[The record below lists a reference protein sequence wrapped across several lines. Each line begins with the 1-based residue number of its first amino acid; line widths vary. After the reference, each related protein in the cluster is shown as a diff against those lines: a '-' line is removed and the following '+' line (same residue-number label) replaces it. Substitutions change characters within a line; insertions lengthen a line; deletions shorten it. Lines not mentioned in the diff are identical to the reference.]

1 MTTVPVR
8 LLAFCGSSRRGSWNR
23 QLLAIAAAGARQAG
37 ATVTLLDLKD
47 LNLPIFDEDLE
58 AEQGLPAGAV
68 GLKRMLRQHDGLLLA
83 CPEYNGSITP
93 LLKNALDWASRP
105 EPGNPPSAYA
115 GLTAALF
122 ATSPGRLGGLRGL
135 SPVREVLQ
143 NLGVLVLPQSV
154 SIPSATSAF
163 DDQGQLV
170 AASQT
175 ERVQAHAT
183 ELVRVTAALLA
194 RP

>member
-23 QLLAIAAAGARQAG
+23 QLLAIATAGASQAG
-37 ATVTLLDLKD
+37 ASVTLLDLKD

-58 AEQGLPAGAV
+58 AEQGLPAGAT
-68 GLKRMLRQHDGLLLA
+68 GLKRLLRQHEGLLIA

-105 EPGNPPSAYA
+105 EPGNPPSAYS

-135 SPVREVLQ
+135 TPVREVLQ

-154 SIPSATSAF
+154 SIPSAADAF
-163 DDQGQLV
+163 DEEGQLLDPHQTARV
-170 AASQT
+170 HQHAAD
-175 ERVQAHAT
+175 
-183 ELVRVTAALLA
+183 LVRLSAARMP